1 MEIDVV
7 KRFKLLKKM
16 KGKWSSD
23 PDTCRYF
30 RLNYYKRDEY
40 YPLVTDDLQRFMIET
55 LIERY
60 ERKLAREELS
70 YTQLQFYMD
79 CQPFD
84 KVYSALMAQI
94 FNWRTWY
101 RGKVN
106 GPVDLRHIAQDRQ
119 SIHTGPVEKKTI
131 EGISLLEAETVPA
144 NQKTLAEIRSA
155 WLLKKNPTLVERTIS
170 DMRLWGSRENV
181 MHRTE
186 NKYKNVLRG
195 LWAKIKAYNSEMRD
209 ELIQR
214 LWEECSEAYGKCADG
229 HVGRLVN
236 VLSGFDD
243 MIKVKPTMEYFQDKI
258 ALIAALDEPVNVKN
272 EKAIELMNEMNMP
285 QDDRAAWLEA
295 F

>member
-1 MEIDVV
+1 MEIDAV

-30 RLNYYKRDEY
+30 RLYEFSKNEY
-40 YPLVTDDLQRFMIET
+40 YPVVKDELQRFMAET
-55 LIERY
+55 LNERY
-60 ERKLAREELS
+60 ERMLARAELS
-70 YTQLQFYMD
+70 YAQLEFYMN
-79 CQPFD
+79 CQPFHN
-84 KVYSALMAQI
+84 VYSALMGQI
-94 FNWRTWY
+94 FKWRQWY
-101 RGKVN
+101 PGKVN
-106 GPVDLRHIAQDRQ
+106 EPVDLRHIAQDRQ

-131 EGISLLEAETVPA
+131 EGITLLEAQVVPA
-144 NQKTLAEIRSA
+144 NQKTLAEIKAA
-155 WLLKKNPTLVERTIS
+155 WLLKKKPELVERNIE
-170 DMRLWGSRENV
+170 DMRVWGSRENV

-195 LWAKIKAYNSEMRD
+195 LWAKIKTYENEMRD

-236 VLSGFDD
+236 VLSGFED
-243 MIKVKPTMEYFQDKI
+243 IKMKPTMEYFQGKI
-258 ALIAALDEPVNVKN
+258 ALIAALDEPLEAKI
-272 EKAIELMNEMNMP
+272 EKANYLMDEIEMSVE
-285 QDDRAAWLEA
+285 DRQPWLDA